1 MSEEPHVPML
11 STLKVSLQL
20 HDALFIMTFL
30 FSRSSQGP
38 DWTRRQR
45 CNINIVACHQY
56 KASHVPMLFITASCC
71 IMLSSW
77 RHEEARKQ
85 RQNLNRVARHLSEV
99 PHVSMLTLQKK
110 TRKTVDLCSPSDD
123 VPSFY
128 FSGTFKIKAYIF
140 QLFSTLVAPY
150 TPLRQ
155 RN

>member
-1 MSEEPHVPML
+1 MIYNDMSEEPHVPML
-11 STLKVSLQL
+11 STL

-110 TRKTVDLCSPSDD
+110 QEKLLTYALLLMMFLLSTSP
-123 VPSFY
+123 
-128 FSGTFKIKAYIF
+128 G
-140 QLFSTLVAPY
+140 
-150 TPLRQ
+150 PLK
-155 RN
+155 

>member
-1 MSEEPHVPML
+1 MIYNDMSEEPHVPML
-11 STLKVSLQL
+11 STL

-99 PHVSMLTLQKK
+99 PHVSITKKNKKNCWLMLSFWWCSFFLLL
-110 TRKTVDLCSPSDD
+110 RDL
-123 VPSFY
+123 
-128 FSGTFKIKAYIF
+128 
-140 QLFSTLVAPY
+140 
-150 TPLRQ
+150 
-155 RN
+155 

>member
-1 MSEEPHVPML
+1 MIYNDMSEEPHVPML
-11 STLKVSLQL
+11 STL

-71 IMLSSW
+71 IMLSIW

-110 TRKTVDLCSPSDD
+110 QQEKLLTYALLLMMFLLSTSP
-123 VPSFY
+123 
-128 FSGTFKIKAYIF
+128 G
-140 QLFSTLVAPY
+140 
-150 TPLRQ
+150 PLK
-155 RN
+155 

>member
-1 MSEEPHVPML
+1 MIYNDMSEEPHVPML

-99 PHVSMLTLQKK
+99 PHVSMLTLPKK
-110 TRKTVDLCSPSDD
+110 KQEKLLTYALLLMMFLLSTSP
-123 VPSFY
+123 
-128 FSGTFKIKAYIF
+128 G
-140 QLFSTLVAPY
+140 
-150 TPLRQ
+150 PLK
-155 RN
+155 